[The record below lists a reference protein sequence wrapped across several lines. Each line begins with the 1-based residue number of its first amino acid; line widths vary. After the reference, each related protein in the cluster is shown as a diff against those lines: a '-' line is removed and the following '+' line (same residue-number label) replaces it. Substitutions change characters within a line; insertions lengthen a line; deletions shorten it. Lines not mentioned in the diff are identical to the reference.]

1 MEIMLL
7 KIVGSA
13 LILSI
18 AVYLIHSYYIN
29 NTGNRYY
36 RKSLSGRND
45 KLEKL
50 KYDFLEKDRQ
60 LKTVKETIGI
70 SIHCRNF
77 SNQVMNE
84 VSGLYSQIAENHQIR
99 YLDLQVLE
107 RLKGELLTIQEEMNA
122 HMNDGAHVNI
132 EGLGKYN
139 TELID
144 NFSSQLGLIE
154 DLLNTS
160 EIQRN
165 NLQYMQEAKVKS
177 EKLYHEIVSIHE
189 GVISLFQKSFIGT
202 DQNN

>member
-1 MEIMLL
+1 MEVMLL

-13 LILSI
+13 FVLSI
-18 AVYLIHSYYIN
+18 AVYLIHSYYIS

-50 KYDFLEKDRQ
+50 KHEFIEKDRQ

-107 RLKGELLTIQEEMNA
+107 RLNGELLKIQKELNA
-122 HMNDGAHVNI
+122 HINDKAHVNI

-144 NFSSQLGLIE
+144 NFSAQLALIE
-154 DLLNTS
+154 DLLSTS

-177 EKLYHEIVSIHE
+177 EKLYYEIVSIHE
-189 GVISLFQKSFIGT
+189 GVISLFQKSFT
-202 DQNN
+202 VVDQNN